1 MMAGANTV
9 GGESQFEKEAGW
21 SGLSLSTYWT
31 HRLQTF
37 LPREGAEK
45 AYQAALDFASGNAG
59 HHFLTLVGERGT
71 GKSHLALGLAWHW
84 LEQLNTRIQYY
95 QVEKL
100 LDWLRDGYQ
109 NQDDEARTG
118 FSQRI
123 WFLENVPLL
132 VLDDLGAHQSTLWA
146 KAKLDSIIDH
156 RYLYEKRT
164 VVTTNMD
171 PETLDLPRIASRLS
185 EGIVVG
191 LKCSDYRPVKARA
204 REEGEEG

>member
-1 MMAGANTV
+1 MAGANTDPR
-9 GGESQFEKEAGW
+9 ETEFQREARW
-21 SGLSLSTYWT
+21 SGLPIPTYWT

-37 LPREGAEK
+37 LPREGTEE
-45 AYQAALDFASGNAG
+45 AYKAALDFASGNAG

-84 LEQLNTRIQYY
+84 LEVLNARMQYY

-100 LDWLRDGYQ
+100 LDWLRAGYDIR
-109 NQDDEARTG
+109 DDEARAG

-146 KAKLDSIIDH
+146 KAKLDSIVDH
-156 RYLYEKRT
+156 RYLYGMRT

-171 PETLDLPRIASRLS
+171 PETLELPRIASRLS

-191 LKCSDYRPVKARA
+191 LKCSDYRLVKARA
-204 REEGEEG
+204 REEGEKT